1 MKITKIQ
8 NSHENSSCKCPGDVP
23 SFPWH
28 CCGYLPSTVED
39 PNALDPRTITT
50 SSLRCA
56 AATAQMSFLEFSQAT
71 SQTPKSSPFFFN
83 KFLLHLTWNQ
93 LKEILFF
100 LIHFFGTHQNFR
112 PLCSF
117 LPGLASTAFS
127 GHFQLYLCLAFLVI
141 APGHQIS

>member
-8 NSHENSSCKCPGDVP
+8 NSHENSSCTCPGDVP

-56 AATAQMSFLEFSQAT
+56 AVTAQMSFLEFSQAT
-71 SQTPKSSPFFFN
+71 SQTPKYKIITFFFQQISFALDLEPT
-83 KFLLHLTWNQ
+83 K
-93 LKEILFF
+93 KEIYILDPF
-100 LIHFFGTHQNFR
+100 LWHTHTHTHTHRHTHTHTHTHTHPKTSVRCARFYQ
-112 PLCSF
+112 
-117 LPGLASTAFS
+117 
-127 GHFQLYLCLAFLVI
+127 V
-141 APGHQIS
+141 